1 QYIQWSVAHDYPVE
15 VEAEANTDRALKS
28 SPHQKKKA
36 LNQRNTVH
44 YNGETSVFQSCR
56 ASLTDLIPGETY
68 MYRVGSDVG
77 GWSEWIQFDL
87 PSKDPNA
94 PFSFIYMGDPQSD
107 LRSQWSRTIRQAFRS
122 APYSS
127 FILYAGDLVNQGFN
141 DEEWGDF

>member
-1 QYIQWSVAHDYPVE
+1 QAQEGTLPQRIMITPLESGHTGVAITWRNPGTETDQYIQWSEAHDYPVK

-36 LNQRNTVH
+36 LNQKDTVL

-56 ASLTDLIPGETY
+56 VSLTDLIPGETY
-68 MYRVGSDVG
+68 MYRVGNDVG

-94 PFSFIYMGDPQSD
+94 LFSF
-107 LRSQWSRTIRQAFRS
+107 
-122 APYSS
+122 
-127 FILYAGDLVNQGFN
+127 
-141 DEEWGDF
+141 